1 MTMSKTSNSLHG
13 SVLPQNRT
21 FGLVFTGIFFL
32 LAAYNWSKDSAPIYS
47 LTFGGLAIV
56 FLLTTV
62 IAPKILAPLNKAW
75 YQLGLLLGR
84 VVSPLVLGVLFFI
97 VITPVALF
105 MRLIGRDALRIK
117 KQHVNSYW
125 ILRNP
130 PGPNPESFKDQF

>member
-1 MTMSKTSNSLHG
+1 MNPKPNSLHG

-32 LAAYNWSKDSAPIYS
+32 LAVYNWLTDSAPIY
-47 LTFGGLAIV
+47 LRVFGGLAII
-56 FLLTTV
+56 FLLATL
-62 IAPKILAPLNKAW
+62 IAPAILAPLNRAW

-84 VVSPLVLGVLFFI
+84 VVSPLVLGLLFF
-97 VITPVALF
+97 VLITPVALF
-105 MRLIGRDALRIK
+105 TRLIGRDALRIK

-125 ILRNP
+125 IERSP

>member
-1 MTMSKTSNSLHG
+1 MSKTSNSLHG

-117 KQHVNSYW
+117 KQHVNSCW

>member
-1 MTMSKTSNSLHG
+1 MSKTSNSLHG